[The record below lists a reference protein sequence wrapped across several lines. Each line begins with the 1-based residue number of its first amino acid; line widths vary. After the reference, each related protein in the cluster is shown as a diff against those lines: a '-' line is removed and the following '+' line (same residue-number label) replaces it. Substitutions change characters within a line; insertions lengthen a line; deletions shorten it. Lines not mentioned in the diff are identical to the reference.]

1 MLREFLENPAQS
13 VEAVWYKV
21 MPGVRAC
28 RFSLSANEAGASVEL
43 PVTLAPKHYE
53 SLFCC
58 RGSMTVERQNSG
70 TLTVSP
76 QELFLLSDAS
86 SLLSVKLSAPMS
98 GILVEADGI
107 NAAESLTTLCHLLG
121 DLELYTDNVRQM
133 MREREGCALLRSTP
147 WSRHVFTALDALPA
161 DEQGRYCVLKTL
173 DLLYLLCIR
182 SPLLENGSE
191 SARTD
196 SYLARTVAEIRTYM
210 ENHLDDKLTID
221 ELSHQFHISPTA
233 FKCNFRRLYGQPV
246 HRWLQSQRM
255 RRASELLCTSPVTIL
270 QIAQAVGYEGVSQF
284 NVAFKR
290 QFGMTPMQYRK
301 KSDSGEI

>member
-1 MLREFLENPAQS
+1 MLREFLENPTQA
-13 VEAVWYKV
+13 VDAVWCKV

-28 RFSLSANEAGASVEL
+28 RFSVNPTEDGSPVEL
-43 PVTLAPKHYE
+43 PATLAARHYE

-58 RGSMTVERQNSG
+58 RGSLTVERKSNG
-70 TLTVSP
+70 TMTVSP

-86 SLLSVKLSAPMS
+86 SLVSAKISAPMT
-98 GILVEADGI
+98 GILVEADGVS
-107 NAAESLTTLCHLLG
+107 AAESLTTLCHLLG
-121 DLELYTDNVRQM
+121 DLDLYTENVRQL

-147 WSRHVFTALDALPA
+147 WSRHVFTSLEALPPE
-161 DEQGRYCVLKTL
+161 EQGRYCVLKTL

-182 SPLLENGSE
+182 SPLLENGADG
-191 SARTD
+191 ARTD

-221 ELSHQFHISPTA
+221 DLSHQFHISPTA

-255 RRASELLCTSPVTIL
+255 RKAAELLCTSPVTIL

-290 QFGMTPMQYRK
+290 QYGMTPMQYRK
-301 KSDSGEI
+301 KSDTGEI